1 MADSAQTGIG
11 RVVALWR
18 YPVKSMMGEEL
29 NVADI
34 TDRGLLGDRMYGLVD
49 RADGKVATAKNP
61 RKWPN
66 LFDYRAGFVEP
77 PRPDAA
83 MPPVR
88 ISLPDGTS
96 VTSEQ
101 SDHNQILCQA
111 LHREVTLEATERKPQ
126 EGATSLSE
134 EYWPDMEGLDHRD
147 TVTDFALPEGTF
159 FDIGLVHLLTRPP
172 LTGCGS
178 SIPKDGSKSGAFG
191 PMSWWRRRAAYR
203 TSWKTAGSATPLPL
217 GTRCACASPSTA
229 LVV

>member
-1 MADSAQTGIG
+1 M
-11 RVVALWR
+11 
-18 YPVKSMMGEEL
+18 
-29 NVADI
+29 
-34 TDRGLLGDRMYGLVD
+34 
-49 RADGKVATAKNP
+49 
-61 RKWPN
+61 
-66 LFDYRAGFVEP
+66 
-77 PRPDAA
+77 
-83 MPPVR
+83 
-88 ISLPDGTS
+88 PDGTS

-159 FDIGLVHLLTRPP
+159 FDIGLVHLLTTTTLDRLRELYPEGRFEVRRFRPNVVVEAP
-172 LTGCGS
+172 T
-178 SIPKDGSKSGAFG
+178 
-191 PMSWWRRRAAYR
+191 AYG

-217 GTRCACASPSTA
+217 GTRCACTSPSTA